1 MTKEEEAQ
9 MQKVQAEFLHDAA
22 TSLEIDPDDE
32 TIYQGDYC
40 LVFDS
45 HRQAVAVARLAAKNY
60 RNQFDDDFLESR
72 TKPPRV
78 CHPAVILYGATPLRG
93 GKYLAVMD
101 FEKD

>member
-9 MQKVQAEFLHDAA
+9 MQKVQSEFLHDAA
-22 TSLEIDPDDE
+22 TTLEIEPDDE

-45 HRQAVAVARLAAKNY
+45 HRRAIAVARLAAKNY
-60 RNQFDDDFLESR
+60 RNEYDDDFLDNR
-72 TKPPRV
+72 TKPPRAA
-78 CHPAVILYGATPLRG
+78 HPAVILHGGTPLRG
-93 GKYLAVMD
+93 GKFLAVLD